1 MENQTVPPVLSP
13 VKYAGFWL
21 RFVAFIIDSIVIGII
36 KWILI
41 SPVLVFFGISTLN
54 NMDCT
59 NDFETIKSIT
69 LFIGTMLISGLV
81 IVVLTWLYYALL
93 ESSPHQATI
102 GKLAVGIKVTDE
114 SGNRVTLLRASGRH
128 FAKII
133 SAMILMIGFIM
144 AGFTEKK
151 QALHDMIANCLVIKK

>member
-1 MENQTVPPVLSP
+1 
-13 VKYAGFWL
+13 
-21 RFVAFIIDSIVIGII
+21 
-36 KWILI
+36 
-41 SPVLVFFGISTLN
+41 
-54 NMDCT
+54 MDCT

-114 SGNRVTLLRASGRH
+114 NGNRVTLLRASGRH